1 MIIRVIKQIR
11 RPTSLS
17 LFRPVT
23 ELRLFVSGCLFE
35 EEFAYVVGYVCW
47 KLVSVG
53 LRLSRKP
60 FSLKST
66 FEFMLHQSK
75 PTINW
80 FLPL

>member
-1 MIIRVIKQIR
+1 MSMIIRVIKQIR

-53 LRLSRKP
+53 LLTAK
-60 FSLKST
+60 T
-66 FEFMLHQSK
+66 FFPKIYL
-75 PTINW
+75 
-80 FLPL
+80 